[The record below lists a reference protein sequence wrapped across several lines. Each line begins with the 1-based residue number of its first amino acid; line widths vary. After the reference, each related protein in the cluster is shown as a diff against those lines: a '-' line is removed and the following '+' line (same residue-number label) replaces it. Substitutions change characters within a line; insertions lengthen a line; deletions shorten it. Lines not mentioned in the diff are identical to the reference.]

1 MTDNEKG
8 RPGGSGPLDNSS
20 TNDDTSMGRETP
32 NSRSSATDEGI
43 SRDGRQRVNI
53 SSHAVA
59 AAWLREEL
67 GRGELAGVFRRDSL
81 LVQTPRIGQEGYIPP
96 REGDEDG
103 PAQVRPLAVAELKA
117 RVEVRYAVGRS
128 REVPR
133 RTGKTDPDTGEFL
146 MEIRKEWEPHLF
158 PLPSATHAHNAAIT
172 NDGVPNLR
180 QLSGV
185 THTPVMRPDG
195 SVVDTPGYDAATRL
209 LYLPDVGLE
218 VPPVS
223 LRPTPAE
230 VKAAG
235 ELLRL
240 PVEEFPFVQEH
251 YRANWHGMLFTPTL
265 RPMLP
270 PPYPLGVIDAPSP
283 GSGKSYLATM
293 LRTIHGGVLRSE
305 FPADADEL
313 RKAVTATLVDTTAPV
328 VTFDNVR
335 GVIRSSVLEGLL
347 TTGTWSD
354 RYLGHTRNV
363 TVPNDRLWTITGN
376 NAVIGGDLA
385 RRCLWVTIDPQM
397 PNPHERTGFKLNPGT
412 WTRANRGAVLHAVLT
427 ISRAW
432 VLDGAPTADP
442 GRSDDYAHWVAN
454 VRGLLS
460 WAGFSGEFS
469 HKEAVTRVE
478 SSDDDEWGG
487 FLEEV
492 HEAFGGRWFEVAD
505 VVAKLTPDPADKPG
519 AAGVIDASLLPGDM
533 ANKHSQIGRNGAAGF
548 TRSLG
553 KWFGNREGRWS
564 RGLTVHRDP
573 AATRRA
579 KYKIVKWGDS
589 SS

>member
-1 MTDNEKG
+1 M
-8 RPGGSGPLDNSS
+8 
-20 TNDDTSMGRETP
+20 
-32 NSRSSATDEGI
+32 
-43 SRDGRQRVNI
+43 
-53 SSHAVA
+53 A

-67 GRGELAGVFRRDSL
+67 GRGQLAGVFRRDGL
-81 LVQTPRIGQEGYIPP
+81 IVQTPRIGQEGYIPP

-103 PAQVRPLAVAELKA
+103 PAQVRPLAMAELKA

-133 RTGKTDPDTGEFL
+133 KTGKTDPSTGE
-146 MEIRKEWEPHLF
+146 EEVVIRKEWEPHLF
-158 PLPSATHAHNAAIT
+158 PVAATQHAHNAALT

-180 QLSGV
+180 HLAGV
-185 THTPVMRPDG
+185 SHTPVMRPDG
-195 SVVDTPGYDAATRL
+195 SVVDTPGYDTATRL
-209 LYLPDVGLE
+209 LYLPAVGLE

-230 VKAAG
+230 VKAAV
-235 ELLRL
+235 ELLMR
-240 PVEEFPFVQEH
+240 PVAEFPFVQEH
-251 YRANWHGMLFTPTL
+251 YRANWHGMLFTPAL

-270 PPYPLGVIDAPSP
+270 PPYQLGVIDAPSP

-293 LRTIHGGVLRSE
+293 LRIVHGGVLRSE

-313 RKAVTATLVDTTAPV
+313 RKAVTATLVGTTAPV

-347 TTGTWSD
+347 TTASWSD
-354 RYLGHTRNV
+354 RPLGHTSNV
-363 TVPNDRLWTITGN
+363 TVPNDRLWTMTGN

-397 PNPHERTGFKLNPGT
+397 PNPHERTGFRLNPGT
-412 WTRANRGAVLHAVLT
+412 WARDNRGAVLHAMLT
-427 ISRAW
+427 IARAW

-454 VRGLLS
+454 LRGLLS
-460 WAGFSGEFS
+460 WAGFPGEFA
-469 HKEAVTRVE
+469 HREAVTRVE

-492 HEAFGGRWFEVAD
+492 HRAFGERWFEIKDLVD
-505 VVAKLTPDPADKPG
+505 KLTPDPYDRGGSG
-519 AAGVIDASLLPGDM
+519 AIDAALLPGDM
-533 ANKHSQIGRNGAAGF
+533 ANKHSAMGRGSAAGF
-548 TRSLG
+548 TKSLG
-553 KWFGNREGRWS
+553 KWFGHRAGRWS
-564 RGLTVHRDP
+564 RGLTVHRDE
-573 AATRRA
+573 ASTRRA
-579 KYKIVKWGDS
+579 KYKIVKWGEPGS
-589 SS
+589 